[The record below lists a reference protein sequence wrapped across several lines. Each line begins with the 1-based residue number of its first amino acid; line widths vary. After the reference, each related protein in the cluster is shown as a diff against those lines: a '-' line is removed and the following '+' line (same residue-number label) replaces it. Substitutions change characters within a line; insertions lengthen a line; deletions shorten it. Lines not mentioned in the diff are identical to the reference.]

1 MANYP
6 FNGYQPA
13 NYGTY
18 MPPQQTQNY
27 YPQATTP
34 AAPAT
39 PSIRTV
45 YSEAEARAAQIP
57 TDGNPVFF
65 LDQNGEVI
73 YTKKFSFET
82 GAFPFEVYKRVNPE
96 QTPAVRYATVE
107 DLENLRRELTSK
119 KGVKKS
125 DDE

>member
-1 MANYP
+1 MANYSYG
-6 FNGYQPA
+6 GYQPQ

-18 MPPQQTQNY
+18 MPPQQTY
-27 YPQATTP
+27 YQPQAQIAQTP
-34 AAPAT
+34 T
-39 PSIRTV
+39 IRTV

-65 LDQNGEVI
+65 IDQGGEII

-96 QTPAVRYATVE
+96 QVPAVRYATIE
-107 DLENLRRELTSK
+107 DLENLKRELTAK
-119 KGVKKS
+119 KGAKKN

>member
-1 MANYP
+1 MGNYP
-6 FNGYQPA
+6 FGGYQPQ

-18 MPPQQTQNY
+18 MPMPQQNY
-27 YPQATTP
+27 YQPQVQVAQ
-34 AAPAT
+34 T
-39 PSIRTV
+39 PSVRTV
-45 YSEAEARAAQIP
+45 SGEAEARAAQIP

-82 GAFPFEVYKRVNPE
+82 GAFPFEVYKRTNPE
-96 QTPAVRYATVE
+96 QTPVVRYATIE
-107 DLENLRRELTSK
+107 DLENLKRELTAK
-119 KGVKKS
+119 KGVKKN

>member
-6 FNGYQPA
+6 FGGYQPQT
-13 NYGTY
+13 YGTY
-18 MPPQQTQNY
+18 MPTQQAQY
-27 YPQATTP
+27 YPQVQAPVATTQTP
-34 AAPAT
+34 AV
-39 PSIRTV
+39 RTV

-65 LDQNGEVI
+65 LDQSGEVI

-82 GAFPFEVYKRVNPE
+82 GAFPFDVYKRVNPE
-96 QTPAVRYATVE
+96 QTPSVRYATLE
-107 DLENLRRELTSK
+107 DLENLKRELTAK
-119 KGVKKS
+119 KGAKKN